1 MSTELDIF
9 TQSTGVVEHAKRDDG
24 FSSNVTASTI
34 TSKSITI
41 QNNSFVMKVNGKEM
55 SRTDQKHLDVVIVN
69 ISPAVHRQY
78 YKEQYDPKAQKRK
91 PPTCWTHDSQ
101 SPAPEV
107 VEKQSV
113 SCTNCPQNIAGS
125 GPGTSKACRFSRNIA
140 VVLASDMA
148 GEVYRVKLSA
158 TSIFGDGVPERRPLH
173 FYNDYLKANGE
184 SLGTVIS
191 RMTVGTDTSN
201 IGFKAIGRLTDE
213 QFNIAQQK
221 SHTEDAKRAI
231 VLTVATDKTDEDG
244 VEFEQKPIQRPVA
257 QPAPVDNIPEPV
269 VRDSKPAAEPTP
281 ASKPKIDQGDI
292 SLDDLVADWE
302 GK

>member
-1 MSTELDIF
+1 MSTEIDIF
-9 TQSTGVVEHAKRDDG
+9 SQSTGVVEHAKRDDG
-24 FSSNVTASTI
+24 FSANVTASTI

-55 SRTDQKHLDVVIVN
+55 SRTDQKHIDVVIVN

-78 YKEQYDPKAQKRK
+78 YVEQYDPKAQKRK
-91 PPTCWTHDSQ
+91 PPTCWTHDSVA
-101 SPAPEV
+101 PAPEV
-107 VEKQSV
+107 VDKQST
-113 SCTNCPQNIAGS
+113 SCTSCPQNIAGS
-125 GPGTSKACRFSRNIA
+125 GPGKTKACRFSRNIA
-140 VVLASDMA
+140 VVLASDMT

-158 TSIFGDGVPERRPLH
+158 TSIFGEGEPERRPLH

-213 QFNIAQQK
+213 QFELAKQK
-221 SHTEDAKRAI
+221 SQSEDAKRAI

-257 QPAPVDNIPEPV
+257 PAPVEAIPEPV
-269 VRDSKPAAEPTP
+269 VRDTKPAEPTP
-281 ASKPKIDQGDI
+281 APAPKPKIDQGDI